1 MGTPATTETAKLVQF
16 DGTDEM
22 WPAFSIRLD
31 VAIGK
36 LGLDGIT
43 SGTTPRP
50 ASGDAMREWDTNN
63 RKLFNLLAERV
74 NDDTLLSIAGDVT
87 RGNGKGFYDSLVSRY
102 EAQDEARYIR
112 LIGEIIAMRIETPE
126 DTSRVVTDSLRLN
139 KQLEVGGY
147 AFSDKLMK
155 AILIT

>member
-36 LGLDGIT
+36 LGLDGI
-43 SGTTPRP
+43 S
-50 ASGDAMREWDTNN
+50 SGDTARPTEEGPAAEWDKDN

-74 NDDTLLSIAGDVT
+74 NDNTLLSIAGDVT
-87 RGNGKGFYDSLVSRY
+87 
-102 EAQDEARYIR
+102 
-112 LIGEIIAMRIETPE
+112 T
-126 DTSRVVTDSLRLN
+126 
-139 KQLEVGGY
+139 
-147 AFSDKLMK
+147 
-155 AILIT
+155 